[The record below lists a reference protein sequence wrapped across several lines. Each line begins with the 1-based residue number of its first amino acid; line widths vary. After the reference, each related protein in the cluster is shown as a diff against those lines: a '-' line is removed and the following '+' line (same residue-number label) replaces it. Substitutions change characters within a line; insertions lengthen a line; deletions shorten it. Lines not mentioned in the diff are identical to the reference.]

1 MGHSVIGRWFVN
13 TLDKIAKQ
21 VDEEGG
27 VDTVSKIDRSLEK
40 YQEGGHINEEEKDA
54 LRHYYGMRALSNKYG
69 ATGAWIAGHANEGI
83 DRITPLALGGDNKI
97 QADVDAF
104 NNAISLE
111 HLEEGIGKDFHKEM
125 TPEELRQPL
134 EFLKI
139 PPKWKAYE

>member
-1 MGHSVIGRWFVN
+1 MGHSVVGHWFVSA
-13 TLDKIAKQ
+13 LDKIAKQ

-27 VDTVSKIDRSLEK
+27 IDTVDKIDSSLNK
-40 YQEGGHINEEEKDA
+40 YQEKGLINEEEQDA

-69 ATGAWIAGHANEGI
+69 GTAAWIAGHVNEGF
-83 DRITPLALGGDNKI
+83 DRLTPLALGGDDKI

-111 HLEEGIGKDFHKEM
+111 HLEEGRGKDFHEEM
-125 TPEELRQPL
+125 TAEELRQPL